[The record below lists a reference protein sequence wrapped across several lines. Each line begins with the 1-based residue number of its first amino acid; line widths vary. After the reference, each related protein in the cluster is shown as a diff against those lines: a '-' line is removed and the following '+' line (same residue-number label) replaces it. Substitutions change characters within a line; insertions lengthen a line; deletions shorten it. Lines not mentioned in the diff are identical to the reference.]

1 MYRNSQAWGTASKD
15 QQAALDK
22 RNLQLGSMLA
32 QYGVNAH
39 REGDGA
45 WYMDGSRQL
54 LYDKYKKYIYHKG
67 GIAGDNPTLKQNE
80 IMAILEKGEA
90 VLDKRKEKGLYRLV
104 EFATTLADKFG
115 DLIKSADMASVFAG
129 AGGSLTDAKANI
141 PSGVL
146 SGGAVKIEFGPT
158 YIYGANDETV
168 EKHRAVTREQ
178 ANELFA
184 KLNIKR

>member
-1 MYRNSQAWGTASKD
+1 MLFRSASKD

-32 QYGVNAH
+32 QYGVNVH
-39 REGDGA
+39 RDNGTWYVDGTN
-45 WYMDGSRQL
+45 QL

-90 VLDKRKEKGLYRLV
+90 VLDKKREEGLYRLV
-104 EFATTLADKFG
+104 EFASKMAERSDKLTA
-115 DLIKSADMASVFAG
+115 LINSAG
-129 AGGSLTDAKANI
+129 ANSI
-141 PSGVL
+141 F
-146 SGGAVKIEFGPT
+146 GGAMSGFANAIGNVPPNISNQEVRIEFNGDT
-158 YIYGANDETV
+158 YITGTNEETV
-168 EKHRAVTREQ
+168 EKHKEVTRQ
-178 ANELFA
+178 FANKIFS